1 MWVRCGWS
9 SFVVGCTLVTRARR
23 RRRPERGEENRMS
36 KAGEAMGKPRA
47 RERRYYHPIQKD
59 YATFLE
65 TSEESGGERTLIE
78 VEVAPGGGNDPH
90 YHKTYDEHFEVL
102 DGALE
107 GLVGRATVTLRPG
120 EKAVAPRNTLHRFR
134 NTTEEPARFLVEL
147 RPGHGGFEKAI
158 RVVYGLASDGLVS
171 ANGTP
176 RNLYHMALLMEWSE
190 IRLPG
195 IYTVAEP
202 LFRLLARRD
211 RKSTRLNSSH
221 AN

>member
-1 MWVRCGWS
+1 MS
-9 SFVVGCTLVTRARR
+9 RAK
-23 RRRPERGEENRMS
+23 EASENIRT
-36 KAGEAMGKPRA
+36 G
-47 RERRYYHPIQKD
+47 ERRYYHPIQKD

-78 VEVAPGGGNDPH
+78 VEVAPGGGNEPH
-90 YHKTYDEHFEVL
+90 YHLTYDEHFEVL

-107 GLVGRATVTLRPG
+107 VLVDRATVTLRPG

-134 NTTEEPARFLVEL
+134 NTTQEPARFLVEL
-147 RPGHGGFEKAI
+147 RPGHGGFEKALK
-158 RVVYGLASDGLVS
+158 VAYGLASDGLVT

-176 RNLYHMALLMEWSE
+176 RNLYYTALLMQWSD

-202 LFRLLARRD
+202 LFRLLARRARRKGID
-211 RKSTRLNSSH
+211 RELETQYCR
-221 AN
+221 